1 MAVDLNDMAGKIK
14 TVLQGVSSLNS
25 TFDYE
30 PQQLQI
36 FPVATLYFD
45 GFTATEAT
53 MSLIEYEWKWL
64 LRIYVNITTTDISIP
79 QQTLRTISTDILK
92 QLRANIQLN
101 GACLYHTVTNGDV
114 SVSLNQTNPMLV
126 HELTIVATTQEPR

>member
-1 MAVDLNDMAGKIK
+1 MVDLNDMASKIK

-30 PQQLQI
+30 PQQLQS

-53 MSLIEYEWKWL
+53 MSLIGYEWKWL

-79 QQTLRTISTDILK
+79 QETLRTVTTDTLK

-114 SVSLNQTNPMLV
+114 TVSLNQTNPMLV